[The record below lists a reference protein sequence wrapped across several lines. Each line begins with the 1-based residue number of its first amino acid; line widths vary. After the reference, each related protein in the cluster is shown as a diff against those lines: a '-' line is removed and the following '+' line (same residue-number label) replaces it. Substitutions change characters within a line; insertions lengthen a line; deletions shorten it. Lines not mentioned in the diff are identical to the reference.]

1 MNKLGLI
8 SILLFFLILPEVKA
22 ISLGSVLKK
31 DFVILKAN
39 ESARF
44 EILFWNVEEEPFQVK
59 IEVKEAPKDWSILI
73 QPQEFLLSSSSGEE
87 YINLPNLEN
96 PVKAKLVKIFVKPE
110 NSKAGEYE
118 VVLKA
123 RAGAP
128 SQGIAFFQEIEL
140 KLRVKV
146 EGESEKTKSET
157 PAIWQPL
164 PSTGKIVEETSSI
177 LSYISAIIFILVVS
191 FLIYKYA

>member
-59 IEVKEAPKDWSILI
+59 IEVKEAPKD
-73 QPQEFLLSSSSGEE
+73 
-87 YINLPNLEN
+87 
-96 PVKAKLVKIFVKPE
+96 
-110 NSKAGEYE
+110 
-118 VVLKA
+118 
-123 RAGAP
+123 
-128 SQGIAFFQEIEL
+128 
-140 KLRVKV
+140 
-146 EGESEKTKSET
+146 
-157 PAIWQPL
+157 
-164 PSTGKIVEETSSI
+164 
-177 LSYISAIIFILVVS
+177 
-191 FLIYKYA
+191 